1 VVLTTL
7 LNRTLFVIP
16 KLSTSSYP
24 SGGHECMAFQAAPD
38 VNNYYYY
45 YYPFGDEPG
54 LFRMYGMT
62 GCTAVFIVV
71 RTPIICLLVGADFF

>member
-1 VVLTTL
+1 
-7 LNRTLFVIP
+7 
-16 KLSTSSYP
+16 
-24 SGGHECMAFQAAPD
+24 MAFQAAPD